1 MKPMKSARILAESGN
16 IELDLVLLDK
26 VQVRLSSIELLC
38 VVFNTHTDIRI
49 AKEVKWNVTLEETAV
64 VARSL
69 DCVKP

>member
-49 AKEVKWNVTLEETAV
+49 AKEVK
-64 VARSL
+64 
-69 DCVKP
+69 